1 MVVEGGVMRAVTSD
15 GGGAV
20 VAVDV
25 TGTVVGGVGAVN
37 IDFRSVPDPYEEGVV
52 VPPPPPPLRSSKEGE
67 GDGVRECE
75 CECAELQ
82 CGSKNFFRPCVDDIR
97 PIVP

>member
-1 MVVEGGVMRAVTSD
+1 MVVAEEGAIRTVTSY

-25 TGTVVGGVGAVN
+25 SGSVVGGEGAVGAVN
-37 IDFRSVPDPYEEGVV
+37 IDLRSVQDPCDEGVV
-52 VPPPPPPLRSSKEGE
+52 VPPPPPPSKECEGE
-67 GDGVRECE
+67 GVRE

-82 CGSKNFFRPCVDDIR
+82 CGSKNFFSPCVDDIR